1 MTGKTSSRAQFKLV
15 TKGETKMSKT
25 ASTISINPFCL
36 RQVGV
41 TNSSTFGGFTGTAEE
56 LQSILDR
63 LPVSLSKG
71 VEIIRI
77 YADDPILKNNKGQFI
92 CTFGVVLPDEEVST
106 SCEARRPGEQPVTV
120 KTATRASRPT
130 ATTIDLVFYSHQAL
144 EADASSDADYEL
156 VSINTMPT
164 KLKQGEEEPM
174 TPETL
179 WRNYLSK
186 IPGCPAG
193 IGGTYR
199 PEWDDEEVF
208 RKELSLAETYW
219 ADKARIVCK

>member
-1 MTGKTSSRAQFKLV
+1 MRIV
-15 TKGETKMSKT
+15 
-25 ASTISINPFCL
+25 INPFCL
-36 RQVGV
+36 RQVEV
-41 TNSSTFGGFTGTAEE
+41 NNTSAFGGFTGTAEE
-56 LQSILDR
+56 LQGILEL
-63 LPVSLSKG
+63 LPNSLTKG
-71 VEIIRI
+71 VEIIRV
-77 YADDPILKNNKGQFI
+77 YADDPILTNTNTKGQFI
-92 CTFGVVLPDEEVST
+92 CTFGVIKEGEEVAT
-106 SCEARRPGEQPVTV
+106 SYESRRPGEQPVTV
-120 KTATRASRPT
+120 KTVTRASRP
-130 ATTIDLVFYSHQAL
+130 AALTIDLVFYSHQAL

-179 WRNYLSK
+179 WRNYLAK

-193 IGGTYR
+193 VGGTYR

-208 RKELSLAETYW
+208 RKELASSETYW

>member
-1 MTGKTSSRAQFKLV
+1 MLKLIN
-15 TKGETKMSKT
+15 KGETKMSNNNN
-25 ASTISINPFCL
+25 APTIAINPFCL

-41 TNSSTFGGFTGTAEE
+41 TNSSAFGGFAGTVKE
-56 LQSILDR
+56 LQGILDK
-63 LPVSLSKG
+63 LPVSLTEG

-77 YADDPILKNNKGQFI
+77 YADDPVLNNTEGQFI
-92 CTFGVVLPDEEVST
+92 CTFGVVTDGEAVEASY
-106 SCEARRPGEQPVTV
+106 EARRPGEQPVTV
-120 KTATRASRPT
+120 KTITRASRPT
-130 ATTIDLVFYSHQAL
+130 ASTIDFVFYSHQAL
-144 EADASSDADYEL
+144 GADASSNAEYEL

-164 KLKQGEEEPM
+164 KLTQGEEEPM

-179 WRNYLSK
+179 WRNYLAK

-208 RKELSLAETYW
+208 RKELAASETYW
-219 ADKARIVCK
+219 ANKARIVCK

>member
-1 MTGKTSSRAQFKLV
+1 MSNTNKKT
-15 TKGETKMSKT
+15 T
-25 ASTISINPFCL
+25 INPFCL
-36 RQVGV
+36 RQVEV
-41 TNSSTFGGFTGTAEE
+41 NNNSVFGGFTGTAEE

-63 LPVSLSKG
+63 MPFSLTEG

-77 YADDPILKNNKGQFI
+77 YADDPVLDKTKGQFI
-92 CTFGVVLPDEEVST
+92 CTFGVVEDGEEVAT
-106 SCEARRPGEQPVTV
+106 AYEARRPGEQPVTV
-120 KTATRASRPT
+120 KTVTRTARPT

-144 EADASSDADYEL
+144 EADASSDAEYEL

-164 KLKQGEEEPM
+164 KLAQGEEEPM

-179 WRNYLSK
+179 WRNYLAK

>member
-1 MTGKTSSRAQFKLV
+1 MINNNAP
-15 TKGETKMSKT
+15 
-25 ASTISINPFCL
+25 TITINPFCL

-41 TNSSTFGGFTGTAEE
+41 TDASVFGGFTGTAEE
-56 LQSILDR
+56 LQDILDK
-63 LPVSLSKG
+63 LPNSLTERI
-71 VEIIRI
+71 EIIRI
-77 YADDPILKNNKGQFI
+77 YADDPVLNNTEGRFI
-92 CTFGVVLPDEEVST
+92 CTFGVVRPDEEVEAFY
-106 SCEARRPGEQPVTV
+106 EARRPGEQPVTV
-120 KTATRASRPT
+120 KTVNRASRPT
-130 ATTIDLVFYSHQAL
+130 ASTIDLVLYSHKAL
-144 EADASSDADYEL
+144 EADASSEASYEL

-164 KLKQGEEEPM
+164 KLAQGEEEPM

-179 WRNYLSK
+179 WRNYLAK

-208 RKELSLAETYW
+208 RKELASSETYW